1 MKEFTLQ
8 KYRDLGAILTDSFVY
23 IRVHFKT
30 LGKALLLLVLP
41 FYLISGMLVGNAYSS
56 FFTTMMENPDLT
68 GDTLF
73 GNNFLLGL
81 LLLALSSG
89 ALLTITLTH
98 VQLVREHGE
107 ATLSNIVNHFS
118 RNFFT
123 LLLLYIIIIIV
134 VPISFLFFIVP
145 GIYIGIKLFLSPAVA
160 VLEQKNP
167 FDAINRSWDLVQGHW
182 WFTAAVYLVM
192 NIITSFMSYVLVIPF
207 GILVSLATVSGADTS
222 GMVGTGMGIFY
233 ALMIVFGSLFSVI
246 MLIAMCLHYFNLIE
260 RKEGEGLRAKIEEL
274 G

>member
-23 IRVHFKT
+23 IRVHYKS

-41 FYLISGMLVGNAYSS
+41 FYLISGILVGDTYSS
-56 FFTTMMENPDLT
+56 FFSAMIENPDMS
-68 GDTLF
+68 GDALF
-73 GNNFLLGL
+73 GSNFLLGL

-98 VQLVREHGE
+98 VQLTKNHKE
-107 ATLSNIVNHFS
+107 ATLSALINNFS

-123 LLLLYIIIIIV
+123 LLLLYVIIIIV
-134 VPISFLFFIVP
+134 VPVSFMFFIVP

-167 FDAINRSWDLVQGHW
+167 FDAINRSWDLIQGHW
-182 WFTAAVYLVM
+182 WFTFAVYLVM

-207 GILVSLATVSGADTS
+207 GLLVSMATVSGADTS
-222 GMVGTGMGIFY
+222 GMIGTGMGIFY
-233 ALMIVFGSLFSVI
+233 ALMIIFGSLFSVI

-260 RKEGEGLRAKIEEL
+260 RKEGDGLRAKIEEL